1 VSLFLL
7 LIPYSLPLEL
17 VKAIPS
23 QQRVVHR
30 LVYRCFPVLE
40 DCRRDSVATDFI
52 RLEVPLVDLKQV
64 QLPVGLPSGSFLA
77 GAMCWSGS
85 SSNLDVLM
93 PDRYGSSSVVSRLYL
108 MVVCQ
113 SNGPSLHYLGYGSP
127 RFRSIAWW
135 DTQLLERP

>member
-1 VSLFLL
+1 M

-23 QQRVVHR
+23 QQRVLHR

-40 DCRRDSVATDFI
+40 QDRRDTMATHFI

-64 QLPVGLPSGSFLA
+64 QLPVGLADGSVLA

-85 SSNLDVLM
+85 SANLDILM
-93 PDRYGSSSVVSRLYL
+93 PDRYGSSSVVLRL
-108 MVVCQ
+108 
-113 SNGPSLHYLGYGSP
+113 P
-127 RFRSIAWW
+127 
-135 DTQLLERP
+135 T